1 MRTDFLE
8 RMGLNQRSLAG
19 KVAVVTGAGRG
30 IGQELARALAW
41 LGAKAVIAEIDSAT
55 GAATE
60 QLIRNEGG
68 EALFVQTDV
77 ADERSVTRLKE
88 RVEVAYGQVDIIVNN
103 ALVTAFGSVLEL
115 PLAAWDRTTCVNLRG
130 AVIGVKTF
138 LPGMLERR
146 EGTVVMVTSAE
157 GMGYAAPYFASKTA
171 LRSLAFSL
179 ATELGENS
187 GVSVFIFAPGMV
199 DTPGFRESLSEMPR
213 RMGLTPHEF
222 AHLGANAGYEGL
234 MPAEDCAAGFAYDIV
249 HASDYHGQIADAFR
263 PLSMAGLIQVQQTA
277 ADAGNRQS
285 TSAPAPTIASA
296 STADAVQLSRGLQEI
311 MAAVKRETAE
321 LGVFQR
327 AWVAR
332 TFQQRAGLTVDD
344 WLRTAEEL
352 STELAALHSS
362 GAASMEKL
370 QSRLPWLK
378 TSLTRLADNFHK
390 NCEDAKGWIKEPE
403 VLHIALEELERRE
416 NTARALSVALAE
428 LLLHREPAQPQG
440 GSHLH

>member
-8 RMGLNQRSLAG
+8 RMGLNQQSLAG
-19 KVAVVTGAGRG
+19 RVAVVTGAGRG

-41 LGAKAVIAEIDSAT
+41 MGAKAVIAEIDP
-55 GAATE
+55 AAGTVTE

-77 ADERSVTRLKE
+77 ADERGVAHLKE
-88 RVEVAYGQVDIIVNN
+88 RVETAYGQVDILVNN
-103 ALVTAFGSVLEL
+103 ALVTAFGSILEL
-115 PLAAWDRTTCVNLRG
+115 PLEAWDRTTSVNLRG

-146 EGTVVMVTSAE
+146 HGTMVMVTSAE

-179 ATELGENS
+179 AAELGEDS
-187 GVSVFIFAPGMV
+187 GVSVFVFAPGMV

-222 AHLGANAGYEGL
+222 AHLGANAGYQGL

-249 HASDYHGQIADAFR
+249 HASGYHGQIADAFR
-263 PLSMAGLIQVQQTA
+263 PLSMAGLIQHTT

-285 TSAPAPTIASA
+285 MSTPAPMMAGA
-296 STADAVQLSRGLQEI
+296 STADAVQLSKGLREI

-321 LGVFQR
+321 LGMFQR

-344 WLRTAEEL
+344 WLRTAEDL

-362 GAASMEKL
+362 GTASMEKL
-370 QSRLPWLK
+370 QSRLAWLK
-378 TSLTRLADNFHK
+378 ISLTRLADNFHK
-390 NCEDAKGWIKEPE
+390 NCEDAKGWIKDPE
-403 VLHIALEELERRE
+403 ALQVALEELERRE
-416 NTARALSVALAE
+416 NTVRDLSLALDEV
-428 LLLHREPAQPQG
+428 LLHRVRAQPQDG
-440 GSHLH
+440 PHLH